1 MPVKSVTVRVPAKV
15 NLQLSVGPKE
25 SDGYHN
31 LVSVFQAISIFDD
44 VTIKLAEP
52 GAGLSISISGEQ
64 IHGVPADANNL
75 AAKAVSLISKEYDLT
90 VDAHI
95 EIKKSIPVAG
105 GMAGG
110 SADAAATIVGID
122 HLYSLGMTR
131 DEMSEI
137 AIQLGSD
144 VPFMLS
150 GGTAIGRGHGDQLTA
165 ALSRGTYHWVLAL
178 STVGLS
184 TPAVYAECD
193 RLRAE
198 LEIVEPQTHE
208 GLMQALLAADAPTVG
223 ASLVN
228 DLQAAA
234 CSLRPALRLVLD
246 VGQEYGALGAIV
258 SGSGPTV
265 AFLVADE
272 EAGLDLAV
280 ALTSSGVVGSVAR
293 AYGPVWAH
301 CHAGAGGAALRMEK
315 VGRGDALSYRKIGY
329 LCRHG
334 LMLWTV
340 WCGLSL
346 GRFAASTVYWCRR
359 SVAVPGGAACSQKQ
373 PVSSKCGH
381 QLYC

>member
-44 VTIKLAEP
+44 ITIKLGEP
-52 GAGLSISISGEQ
+52 GSGLTISVSGDQ
-64 IHGVPADANNL
+64 THGVPADANNL
-75 AAKAVSLISKEYDLT
+75 AAKVVALISKEYDLK

-110 SADAAATIVGID
+110 SADAAGTIIGID
-122 HLYSLGMTR
+122 YLYSLDMTR
-131 DEMSEI
+131 EEMIEI
-137 AIQLGSD
+137 ASKIGSD

-150 GGTAIGRGHGDQLTA
+150 GGTAIGTGHGDQLTA
-165 ALSRGTYHWVLAL
+165 ALSRGTYHWVLAV

-193 RLRAE
+193 RLRGE
-198 LEIVEPQTHE
+198 LEIVEPQTNE
-208 GLMQALLAADAPTVG
+208 ALMQSLLAADAPGVG
-223 ASLVN
+223 AALVN
-228 DLQAAA
+228 DLQLAA

-265 AFLVADE
+265 AFLVADQDS
-272 EAGLDLAV
+272 GLDLAV
-280 ALTSSGVVGSVAR
+280 ALTSSGVVGSVVQ
-293 AYGPVWAH
+293 AYGPV
-301 CHAGAGGAALRMEK
+301 AGAK
-315 VGRGDALSYRKIGY
+315 VI
-329 LCRHG
+329 
-334 LMLWTV
+334 
-340 WCGLSL
+340 
-346 GRFAASTVYWCRR
+346 STN
-359 SVAVPGGAACSQKQ
+359 
-373 PVSSKCGH
+373 
-381 QLYC
+381 

>member
-25 SDGYHN
+25 ADGYHN

-44 VTIKLAEP
+44 ITIKLGEP
-52 GAGLSISISGEQ
+52 GSGLTISISGDQ
-64 IHGVPADANNL
+64 THGVPADSNNL
-75 AAKAVSLISKEYDLT
+75 AAKAVALISKEYDLT

-110 SADAAATIVGID
+110 SADAAGTILGID
-122 HLYSLGMTR
+122 YLYSLDMTR
-131 DEMSEI
+131 EEMIEI
-137 AIQLGSD
+137 ASKIGSD

-150 GGTAIGRGHGDQLTA
+150 GGTAIGTGHGDQLTA

-193 RLRAE
+193 RLRGE

-208 GLMQALLAADAPTVG
+208 GLMQALLGADAPGVG
-223 ASLVN
+223 AALIN
-228 DLQAAA
+228 DLQLAA
-234 CSLRPALRLVLD
+234 CSLRPAIRLVLD

-265 AFLVADE
+265 AFLVADQDS
-272 EAGLDLAV
+272 GLDLAV
-280 ALTSSGVVGSVAR
+280 ALTSSGVVGSVAQ
-293 AYGPVWAH
+293 AYGPV
-301 CHAGAGGAALRMEK
+301 AGAK
-315 VGRGDALSYRKIGY
+315 VIA
-329 LCRHG
+329 
-334 LMLWTV
+334 TN
-340 WCGLSL
+340 
-346 GRFAASTVYWCRR
+346 
-359 SVAVPGGAACSQKQ
+359 
-373 PVSSKCGH
+373 
-381 QLYC
+381 